1 MIKLKDLTV
10 DEKIQLLT
18 GIDDWRLTMLDGKL
32 PEVFLSDG
40 PHGLRRVTTPNE
52 GGGETTVYATAMP
65 NVVNLGNSW
74 DKDLVK
80 LNSSTIADDCVEKG
94 SDVLLAPGVN
104 IKRSPPSAAETSN
117 IFRRTPYLPAPSAK
131 PLSRACRKKASAL
144 P

>member
-1 MIKLKDLTV
+1 
-10 DEKIQLLT
+10 
-18 GIDDWRLTMLDGKL
+18 MLDGKL

-40 PHGLRRVTTPNE
+40 PHGLRRVATSKE

-104 IKRSPPSAAETSN
+104 IKRSPLCGRNFEY
-117 IFRRTPYLPAPSAK
+117 FRRTPYLPAPSAK